1 MTNIVILIGNVGKN
15 PELRRTKQDNAMATF
30 SVATNEKWKDDDG
43 NQKERTEW
51 HNIVCFGRTAE
62 LCGEYVSK
70 GAQVYV
76 EGKLQYSEW
85 TDKEGNK
92 RKGTEVLARRVT
104 TLGGRRD

>member
-1 MTNIVILIGNVGKN
+1 MTNIVILIGNVGAN
-15 PELRRTKQDNAMATF
+15 PELRRTKNDQAMCTF
-30 SVATNEKWKDDDG
+30 SVATSEKWKDKDG
-43 NQKERTEW
+43 SPQERTEW
-51 HNIVCFGRTAE
+51 HNIICFGRTAE

-76 EGKLQYSEW
+76 EGKLQYGEW

-92 RKGTEVLARRVT
+92 RKSTEVLARRVT